1 MEGKIG
7 RSEGKMYVLEERKY
21 IVWGEE
27 RKESEKK
34 EQRKGIK

>member
-7 RSEGKMYVLEERKY
+7 RSEGKMYVLEEREY
-21 IVWGEE
+21 IVWSEE